1 MQFLYFFLFIQ
12 MFMYFVYK
20 TKLHEDD
27 PIHILVND
35 DKLHITRIY
44 SPIFSK
50 SKAAT

>member
-1 MQFLYFFLFIQ
+1 MQFLYFSLFIQ
-12 MFMYFVYK
+12 IYMYSVYK

-27 PIHILVND
+27 SLHILVND
-35 DKLHITRIY
+35 DKLHIALIY